1 MSVPAGP
8 SQGGA
13 TNDRERT
20 PSANTRHP
28 LPGEGGRGDGSPVN
42 LAEQL
47 HAGLAAL
54 RLELSTAMQAKLLA
68 YVALLKKWNAT
79 YNLTAIRDEAE
90 MVTQHLLDSLSV
102 MPALEKS
109 APAGRRWADIGS
121 GAGLPGIPLAIA
133 RPDLEMSLIETVE
146 KKSAFQR
153 QAKIELGLANVTV
166 VNRRVEDVAGGVFD
180 AVISRAF
187 ADLADLVRLAG
198 HLLAQ
203 GGRLY
208 AMKGQMPEDEIKRLP
223 PGWALVDCIPLTVP
237 GLDAQRHLLVI
248 ERV

>member
-1 MSVPAGP
+1 MSVRAGP

-13 TNDRERT
+13 AKNMERT
-20 PSANTRHP
+20 QSANTRHP
-28 LPGEGGRGDGSPVN
+28 LPGEGGRGDGSPVS
-42 LAEQL
+42 LGIQL
-47 HAGLAAL
+47 RDGLVAL
-54 RLELSTAMQAKLLA
+54 GLELSNEVQAKLQA
-68 YVALLKKWNAT
+68 YLALLKKWNAT

-102 MPALEKS
+102 LPVLEKS
-109 APAGRRWADIGS
+109 ALAGRRWADIGS
-121 GAGLPGIPLAIA
+121 GAGLPGIPLAIVW
-133 RPDLEMSLIETVE
+133 PDLEMSLIETVE

-153 QAKIELGLANVTV
+153 QAKIELGLTNITV
-166 VNRRVEDVAGGVFD
+166 VNRRVEDVPGGVFD

-187 ADLADLVRLAG
+187 ADLADFVRLAG

-203 GGRLY
+203 DGRLY
-208 AMKGQMPEDEIKRLP
+208 AMKGQLPEDEIKRLP
-223 PGWALVDCIPLTVP
+223 PGWALVNCTPLNVP

>member
-1 MSVPAGP
+1 MSVRAGP

-13 TNDRERT
+13 AKNMERT
-20 PSANTRHP
+20 QSANTRHP
-28 LPGEGGRGDGSPVN
+28 LPGEGGRGNGSPVSPGM
-42 LAEQL
+42 QL
-47 HAGLAAL
+47 RDGLVAL
-54 RLELSTAMQAKLLA
+54 GLDLPDEVQAKLQSYL
-68 YVALLKKWNAT
+68 VLLKKWNAT

-102 MPALEKS
+102 LPVLEKS
-109 APAGRRWADIGS
+109 ALAGRRWADIGS
-121 GAGLPGIPLAIA
+121 GAGLPGIPLAIV
-133 RPDLEMSLIETVE
+133 RPDLEMSLVETVE

-166 VNRRVEDVAGGVFD
+166 VNRRVEDVPGGVFD

-187 ADLADLVRLAG
+187 ADLADFVRLAG

-203 GGRLY
+203 DGRLY
-208 AMKGQMPEDEIKRLP
+208 AMKGQLPEDEIKRLP
-223 PGWALVDCIPLTVP
+223 SGWAMVNCTPLNVP